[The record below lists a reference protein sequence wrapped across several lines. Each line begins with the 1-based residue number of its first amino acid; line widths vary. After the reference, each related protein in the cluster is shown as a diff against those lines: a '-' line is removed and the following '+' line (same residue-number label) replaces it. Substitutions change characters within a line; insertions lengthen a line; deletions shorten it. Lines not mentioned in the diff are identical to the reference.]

1 MSLNRIAAILVSVAV
16 VAISGCKDEPILDE
30 AAVGLI
36 EARKAI
42 DEGDSA
48 KAIELLTASIES
60 SPSPWSYYER
70 AKLFAEDGDDEVAKE
85 DIAAGLEL
93 DPEHSDLL
101 WLQKQ
106 MKKSKSSRFKQPPP
120 STSK

>member
-1 MSLNRIAAILVSVAV
+1 MFSNRIAAILLLSSIALL
-16 VAISGCKDEPILDE
+16 GCKGEAVLNE

-36 EARKAI
+36 DARKAI
-42 DEGDSA
+42 EEGDSA

-60 SPSPWSYYER
+60 EPSPWSYYER
-70 AKLFAEDGDDEVAKE
+70 AKLQAEDGDDKAATA
-85 DIAAGLEL
+85 DIDAGLEL

-120 STSK
+120 SVNK